1 MINYVSKLKSYER
14 RTYILTQYPARDCLT
29 QQQKCQKLYIYIYIY
44 ISDGPKNTQMAEKP
58 LSVKK
63 NFEILH

>member
-29 QQQKCQKLYIYIYIY
+29 QQQKCQKLYIYIYI
-44 ISDGPKNTQMAEKP
+44 SDRPKNTQMAEKP